1 MNSSHP
7 PPQRLPFAI
16 LALQNHRAGFEAF
29 GVVLLAFRDGEASEV
44 ARGGEEEGLGEVAVV
59 IVVVPAALAA
69 QHHHRFGALPV
80 AVDRQHGARL
90 DGVEHALVLVV
101 GTVTGGGA

>member
-1 MNSSHP
+1 M
-7 PPQRLPFAI
+7 
-16 LALQNHRAGFEAF
+16 
-29 GVVLLAFRDGEASEV
+29 LLAFRDGEASEV

-80 AVDRQHGARL
+80 AVDRQHGAGL

-101 GTVTGGGA
+101 GTVTGGGGHS